1 MSNSRAQS
9 RQALNWWVKS
19 LLSQLKS
26 DALESCRAVPKELS
40 VFGKNCLSKTGCYLT
55 AVGVALVAGGT
66 RFLTL
71 LNQRNVLG
79 ELEGV
84 AAGNGGSTDSSSC
97 QDDGGRETHCGL

>member
-9 RQALNWWVKS
+9 RQALNWLLNSV
-19 LLSQLKS
+19 LSQLKS
-26 DALESCRAVPKELS
+26 DVLEICRAVPTELS
-40 VFGKNCLSKTGCYLT
+40 VFGNGLSKTGCYLT

-66 RFLTL
+66 RLLTL
-71 LNQRNVLG
+71 LNQRNVVG

-97 QDDGGRETHCGL
+97 EDDGGRETHCGL